1 MPKKIILTIAEA
13 LLLYSLI
20 VAMIIYKVGID
31 TLKQVLS
38 QLFGIDI

>member
-20 VAMIIYKVGID
+20 VAMIIYKVGTD
-31 TLKQVLS
+31 TLKRVLS